1 MPLQEIPQAWRKD
14 VCAVLA
20 KGTTG
25 REIVWTLDAAQ
36 RYEASFISAFQNE
49 LYPIFR
55 TLFQGPPAP
64 KGCPVKMERPAGETF
79 EFYFQFK
86 GKIGYGKVLLHTN
99 KQKITIFSAHL
110 PLKAKLSCE

>member
-1 MPLQEIPQAWRKD
+1 MPLQEIPQAWRND

-20 KGTTG
+20 KGSTG
-25 REIVWTLDAAQ
+25 REIEWTFDAAQ

-49 LYPIFR
+49 IYSIFK

-64 KGCPVKMERPAGETF
+64 MGCPIKMERPAGETY

-86 GKIGYGKVLLHTN
+86 KKTGYGKVLLHIN
-99 KQKITIFSAHL
+99 RKKITIFSAHL
-110 PLKAKLSCE
+110 PLKSKLSCE